1 MSRQELPKR
10 GEWRRARE
18 CESSSCAEVRRD
30 GVTTQIRSSLEPE
43 KVVSLT
49 ADEWA
54 VFRAGVAAG
63 DFDEM

>member
-1 MSRQELPKR
+1 MSRQDLPKR
-10 GEWRRARE
+10 GEWRRALD
-18 CESSSCAEVRRD
+18 CESTSCAEVRRH
-30 GVTTQIRSSLEPE
+30 GETTQIRSSLAPDE
-43 KVVSLT
+43 VVTFT